1 MSVRCLKCNY
11 VMSTNQEVQSLVG
24 KIIGGI
30 WDVMKDQKPQT
41 NLVAGSLNSSAFGEP
56 VQCPKCQTKGQW
68 EDS

>member
-24 KIIGGI
+24 KVVGWIWGGS
-30 WDVMKDQKPQT
+30 KSPQS
-41 NLVAGSLNSSAFGEP
+41 NFVAGFLNTPEFGEP

-68 EDS
+68 EDC